1 MMADARKRKFDG
13 LALDQGGEKKIK
25 VERSEYTSY
34 RVSYKLL
41 SLTLDSTVT

>member
-13 LALDQGGEKKIK
+13 LTLDQGGEKKIK

-34 RVSYKLL
+34 TVSCKPL
-41 SLTLDSTVT
+41 VK